1 MKNYT
6 GKGDRGAT
14 GFLTGSML
22 SKADERIGAIG
33 DIEELIA
40 QFSVLRTAYPK
51 EQWLADLF
59 EGIQADLHVIADAL
73 TVNDIARHVLSD
85 AKIAEAERLIDQ
97 WNDGNAKEAQTPL
110 AAQLLLLC
118 AVARRAERS
127 VIGAGKRIQ
136 LHPNAMK
143 YMNRLSD
150 LLAAAAV
157 HADAQTAT
165 AVQSG
170 SQAGGMQTDLPQRKA
185 VPGVGTVGTKDT
197 DTAEIVEAV
206 LARLGGAGVLTL
218 AKAKKLIERIE
229 AYAAEQGKSAV
240 IAVCNAQGNPI
251 AVHVM
256 DGAFLVSFDVA
267 MKKAYT
273 AVAVKMS
280 TMELSALVQPG
291 GTFYGLQN
299 MDQLITFGGGVPL
312 RVGQVIVGGLGVSGG
327 TGEEDHALCAYGL
340 SVFSEMMG

>member
-40 QFSVLRTAYPK
+40 QFSVLRTVYPK

-59 EGIQADLHVIADAL
+59 DAIQADLHVIADAL
-73 TVNDIARHVLSD
+73 TVNDIARHVLPD
-85 AKIAEAERLIDQ
+85 AKIAEAEHLIDQ

-150 LLAAAAV
+150 LLVAAAV

-170 SQAGGMQTDLPQRKA
+170 SQAGGMQTALPQREA
-185 VPGVGTVGTKDT
+185 VPGIGTVGAKDT
-197 DTAEIVEAV
+197 DTAGIVEAV

-312 RVGQVIVGGLGVSGG
+312 RVGQVIVGGLGISGG

-340 SVFSEMMG
+340 SVFSEMME